1 AAWAASVFAR
11 HPDRNGIL
19 LSHDYLAPSTS
30 PDGRGAPFSAPDGS
44 MLYKTVVQDNP
55 NVFLIL
61 AGHEHGVGTNV
72 KPKVGEVSHG
82 VVELLADYQFYTVSA
97 DRLGLTEVGGYQP
110 DDQLRF
116 GSSFFRMLQFDVDR
130 AELTVDTY
138 SPLLDEFGAT
148 EYDADH
154 RYDGT
159 EDNMVLPVDLNTRT
173 TSFRTDSL
181 ALYDPVRVIGRD
193 RAGSGEVAS
202 VTWRNLEPG
211 TAHAWFVTARSAGG
225 GVTASEPSVF
235 VTKDAG
241 GRPGTWGPGV
251 PVHPWFTSAETR
263 R

>member
-1 AAWAASVFAR
+1 
-11 HPDRNGIL
+11 
-19 LSHDYLAPSTS
+19 
-30 PDGRGAPFSAPDGS
+30 

-72 KPKVGEVSHG
+72 KPKVGEVAHG

-159 EDNMVLPVDLNTRT
+159 EDNMVLPVDLSTRT

-193 RAGSGEVAS
+193 RVDSGEVAS
-202 VTWRNLEPG
+202 VTWKNLEPG
-211 TAHAWFVTARSAGG
+211 TAHAWFVMARSAGG

-235 VTKDAG
+235 VTEDAG

-251 PVHPWFTSAETR
+251 PAYPWFTSAEDR
-263 R
+263 